1 MGATEEADRVAGG
14 ASSMGVDRI
23 GEVGGRASEGQAA
36 GMYGTGF
43 TAKFLAGVGARNR
56 TWEPGIEVDKEL
68 MEFVRMVELD

>member
-36 GMYGTGF
+36 GLYVTGF
-43 TAKFLAGVGARNR
+43 
-56 TWEPGIEVDKEL
+56 
-68 MEFVRMVELD
+68 RMSLWQG